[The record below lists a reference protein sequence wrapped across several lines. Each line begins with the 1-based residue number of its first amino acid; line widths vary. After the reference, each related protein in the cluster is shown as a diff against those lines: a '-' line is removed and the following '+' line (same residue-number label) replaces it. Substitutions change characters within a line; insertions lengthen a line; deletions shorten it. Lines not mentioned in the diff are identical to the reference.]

1 MFTWINKSFLI
12 KAILISGPGSKK
24 HYPHNNSYKIHC
36 VKCPWFWFWLVF
48 VPYPTW
54 AVFCS
59 MGETLDVQL
68 PPIFAISNSAL
79 KGNSLKKIQTFI
91 QLKMDVCVPYAIRLL
106 VSLWRRDLPWDSLP
120 IITYVPPNWSKK
132 WKIFGLRQVCRMSNY

>member
-36 VKCPWFWFWLVF
+36 AKCPWFWFWLVF
-48 VPYPTW
+48 VPYPTRT
-54 AVFCS
+54 VFCS

-68 PPIFAISNSAL
+68 PHLFAISNSAL

-91 QLKMDVCVPYAIRLL
+91 ENLNFYSTQNGCVCSVCNPTACKLMEERSIMGLPSHYHICSSQLK
-106 VSLWRRDLPWDSLP
+106 
-120 IITYVPPNWSKK
+120 
-132 WKIFGLRQVCRMSNY
+132 